1 MTRDGEWI
9 LPSAFAAATAA
20 LTASLAAADTAS
32 EFDLMPDANPRDKLP
47 PTDTKEDFCALAP
60 EEPAFEPADYAVPDF
75 DAIPLENSDVIFP
88 PAVFA
93 FPEPE
98 ANPVAVVLLILSAAD
113 FALPDPFE
121 KEDK

>member
-1 MTRDGEWI
+1 MR
-9 LPSAFAAATAA
+9 LQLLL
-20 LTASLAAADTAS
+20 LTASLAADDTAP
-32 EFDLMPDANPRDKLP
+32 EFDLIPDANPRDKLP

-60 EEPAFEPADYAVPDF
+60 EEPALDTFEPAVFAVPDF
-75 DAIPLENSDVIFP
+75 DVIPLENSDVIFP
-88 PAVFA
+88 PADFA

-98 ANPVAVVLLILSAAD
+98 ASPVAVVLLILSAAD